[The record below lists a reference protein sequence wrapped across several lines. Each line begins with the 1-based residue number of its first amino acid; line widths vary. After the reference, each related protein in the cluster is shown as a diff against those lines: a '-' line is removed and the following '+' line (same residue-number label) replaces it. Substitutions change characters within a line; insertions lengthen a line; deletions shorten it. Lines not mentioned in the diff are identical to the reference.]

1 MFCFWFRP
9 GVPAVMPMDLSFH
22 FLLLSIPPEPAQTSS
37 FFLFLPSLH
46 QKPHLIRHVRLC
58 WKRDPGTIQT
68 RDDPSSWLSKV
79 FHPAA
84 SLGFC
89 STNVNS
95 LSPKVGV
102 SQKAPGLLH
111 QHPLLGTPGYKLV
124 G

>member
-58 WKRDPGTIQT
+58 WNRILAQFKPGTIRHHGLVKFFTPQ
-68 RDDPSSWLSKV
+68 PPW
-79 FHPAA
+79 A
-84 SLGFC
+84 S
-89 STNVNS
+89 
-95 LSPKVGV
+95 
-102 SQKAPGLLH
+102 APL
-111 QHPLLGTPGYKLV
+111 T
-124 G
+124 